1 MIIKFNVIEKKHEKK
16 TLVRNNTLI
25 MTNVNRFFQS
35 GQSKSD
41 IDNIQDQF
49 LIYDANR
56 EHILMT
62 TDYKF
67 TTAFCSNFI
76 IHFFMDILGMIV

>member
-41 IDNIQDQF
+41 IDNIQD
-49 LIYDANR
+49 
-56 EHILMT
+56 
-62 TDYKF
+62 
-67 TTAFCSNFI
+67 
-76 IHFFMDILGMIV
+76 